1 MNGLSFF
8 KCVVIGLLMLSIH
21 ACTKEGDVGPRGLD
35 GLTGTKIHSG
45 ASTPNAD
52 LGLLGDYY
60 LQTNTGQLFGPKTET
75 GWGVPL
81 NLVGTP
87 GTNGTNGTNG
97 LNGATIL
104 SGTGI
109 PNAAIGVNGDFYFNK
124 SNGDFYGPKSGTGWG
139 SPTSLRGLNGADG
152 TAGSQIW
159 SGTAAPAVTIGRI
172 GDFYFNT
179 SNSDFYGPKSAT
191 SWGTPFNLKGAP
203 GGAGANGSKIL
214 NGVDVP
220 PANIGAAGD
229 YYINTSTGDF
239 YGPKTTGWGNPIM
252 NLRGPQGASG
262 SANVIYSDWVTPP
275 LSTSTTAF
283 VISAPK
289 LTQDIFDRGQ
299 IAVYA
304 RVDNHGTNEI
314 FQLSEGW
321 INSSSEYK
329 MGYVARVGSITIR
342 SDNTT
347 ISSSYSFRYVLI
359 PGSISANASV
369 NLNNFSEVKLVYKIP
384 D

>member
-8 KCVVIGLLMLSIH
+8 KCGGLGLLMLFIY

-35 GLTGTKIHSG
+35 GLSGTKIHSG
-45 ASTPNAD
+45 ANVPNAD
-52 LGLLGDYY
+52 LGLVGDFY
-60 LQTNTGQLFGPKTET
+60 LQTNTGQLFGPKTEA

-97 LNGATIL
+97 LNGATIH
-104 SGTGI
+104 SGTGTPTI
-109 PNAAIGVNGDFYFNK
+109 AIGANGDFYFNR
-124 SNGDFYGPKSGTGWG
+124 SNGDFYGPKSGAGWG
-139 SPTSLRGLNGADG
+139 NPTNLKGLNGADG
-152 TAGSQIW
+152 APGSQIW
-159 SGTAAPAVTIGRI
+159 SGTAAPAMTIGRI

-179 SNSDFYGPKSAT
+179 STSDFYGPKSAT
-191 SWGTPFNLKGAP
+191 SWGTPVNLKGAP
-203 GGAGANGSKIL
+203 GGAGANGAKIL
-214 NGVDVP
+214 NGADVP
-220 PANIGAAGD
+220 PNTVGVAGD
-229 YYINTSTGDF
+229 YYINTSTGDL
-239 YGPKTTGWGNPIM
+239 YGPKTTVWGSPIM

-262 SANVIYSDWVTPP
+262 SANVIYSDWTTPP
-275 LSTSTTAF
+275 AGASSTSF
-283 VISAPK
+283 VITAPK

-304 RVDNHGTNEI
+304 RVDNHGTYEI

-321 INSSSEYK
+321 INSASEYK

-347 ISSSYSFRYVLI
+347 INNSYSFRYVLI

-369 NLNNFSEVKLVYKIP
+369 NLNSFSDVKRVYKIP